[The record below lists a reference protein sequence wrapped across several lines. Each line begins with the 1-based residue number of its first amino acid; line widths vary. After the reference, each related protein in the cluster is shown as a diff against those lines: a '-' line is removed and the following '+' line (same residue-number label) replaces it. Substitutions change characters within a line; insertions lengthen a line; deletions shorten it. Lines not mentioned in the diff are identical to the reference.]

1 MKKTKFLVLTL
12 LTSLFL
18 LSIAGPIG
26 VNAATQATVQVLPSI
41 GGTTDPASGTYN
53 YDDGTSVT
61 FTATASIGFVFQEWI
76 VSTDAGSNTATDSS
90 ITIPVTGGVTYS
102 FQAIFAPI
110 QVPPSGIP
118 VTDFTTAAIVVVL
131 AGAGGTTVPVPGTYA
146 INDVSELTLTA
157 TAAEGWVFDHW
168 SITGYPMQGAHGSF
182 PFTPNPTDNPYT
194 VNHGYG
200 NTYAYQ
206 PVFTPTGEG
215 AATPTPGGST
225 PTPSGGMGGLS
236 NEWWI
241 IIGLVVVIIVILIG
255 FGLYAMRKH

>member
-1 MKKTKFLVLTL
+1 MKRTKFLAMTFVM
-12 LTSLFL
+12 SLFL
-18 LSIAGPIG
+18 VAIAGTIG
-26 VNAATQATVQVLPSI
+26 VNGQTQATVQVLSSI
-41 GGTTDPASGTYN
+41 GGTTDPAAGTYN

-61 FTATASIGFVFQEWI
+61 FAATADPGFVFQEWI
-76 VSTDAGSNTATDSS
+76 VSTNEGSNTATDQS
-90 ITIPVTGGVTYS
+90 ITIPVTGGTTYS

-118 VTDFTTAAIVVVL
+118 VTDYATAAIVVVL

-146 INDVSELTLTA
+146 INDASELTLTA
-157 TAAEGWVFDHW
+157 TAAEGWKFDHW
-168 SITGYPMQGAHGSF
+168 AITGYPIQGAHGSF

-194 VNHGYG
+194 VDHGYG

-206 PVFTPTGEG
+206 AVFTPTAEG
-215 AATPTPGGST
+215 AATPTPGGAT